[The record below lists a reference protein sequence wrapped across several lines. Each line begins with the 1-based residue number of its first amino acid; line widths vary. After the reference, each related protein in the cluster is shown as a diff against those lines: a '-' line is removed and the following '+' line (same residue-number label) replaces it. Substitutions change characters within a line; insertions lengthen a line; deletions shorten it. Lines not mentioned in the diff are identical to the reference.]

1 MFKELTKHQR
11 FVLIIAWLGWVF
23 DVMEASFF
31 GLTKQAMMK
40 EMLGA
45 AEYARIGTEWEGRIH
60 GGMIIGWALGGLIF
74 GIVAD
79 RWGRGRT
86 LLLTV
91 FIYCIFTGLT
101 SLCQTPSQV
110 LGARFLTGA
119 GIGGEWAAGAALIA
133 ETVPNDFRA
142 RAAAF
147 LQTAAAFGSIIGVF
161 VSIAAGNT
169 NWRWVYVAGILPA
182 VLCFVARFRLE
193 SGDKT
198 PQNGR
203 EQQIPL
209 AGEGS
214 VSANEPGEWAAGYQ
228 SSDHTIADSAQPLN
242 SQPPTPN
249 SQPTNPLLQLLTTHP
264 YNLRL
269 LAAVLIGVVGIA
281 GGGILPFWL
290 PNLVKDALPGATDAT
305 IAYYKNL
312 TMIVLHLGTLA
323 GVLIFPPLTDRYG
336 RRPLFAGF
344 FIASGLMLY
353 LTATQA
359 TTLTLLFLLPPLTS
373 FFALGVTAGF
383 GLYFPELFSTQFR
396 ATGSGI
402 AYNSARILIA
412 PLQVWIGTNAKANG
426 VGPTIGLVAMIYVI
440 GLIGLSF
447 APETK
452 GKKLEA

>member
-40 EMLGA
+40 EMLGEA
-45 AEYARIGTEWEGRIH
+45 QYKLVGTMWEGKIH
-60 GGMIIGWALGGLIF
+60 SGMILGWALGGLVF
-74 GIVAD
+74 GIIAD

-91 FIYCIFTGLT
+91 FIYCLFTGLT
-101 SLCQTPSQV
+101 SLCQTPDQV
-110 LGARFLTGA
+110 YWARFLTGL

-133 ETVPNDFRA
+133 ETMPNGFRA

-147 LQTAAAFGSIIGVF
+147 LQTAAAFGSIVGVF
-161 VSIAAGNT
+161 VSIGAGHA
-169 NWRWVYVAGILPA
+169 NWRWVYIAGILPA
-182 VLCFVARFRLE
+182 VLCFVARYRLE
-193 SGDKT
+193 HKEPSPEYPQSPLQIEEVKT
-198 PQNGR
+198 TTGFF
-203 EQQIPL
+203 
-209 AGEGS
+209 
-214 VSANEPGEWAAGYQ
+214 
-228 SSDHTIADSAQPLN
+228 T
-242 SQPPTPN
+242 
-249 SQPTNPLLQLLTTHP
+249 PLLQLISTRP

-305 IAYYKNL
+305 VAYYKNL

-353 LTATQA
+353 LTATKA
-359 TTLTLLFLLPPLTS
+359 VSITLLFILPPLTS

-402 AYNSARILIA
+402 AYNTARILIA
-412 PLQVWIGTNAKANG
+412 PLQAWIGLNAKTQG
-426 VGPTIGLVAMIYVI
+426 VGPTIGLVAMIYII
-440 GLIGLSF
+440 GLVGLSF
-447 APETK
+447 APETR
-452 GKKLEA
+452 GKKLEV

>member
-40 EMLGA
+40 EMLGEA
-45 AEYARIGTEWEGRIH
+45 QYKLVGTMWEGKIH
-60 GGMIIGWALGGLIF
+60 SGMILGWALGGLVF
-74 GIVAD
+74 GIIAD
-79 RWGRGRT
+79 RWGRART

-91 FIYCIFTGLT
+91 FIYCLFTGLT
-101 SLCQTPSQV
+101 SLCQTPDQV
-110 LGARFLTGA
+110 YWARFLTGL

-133 ETVPNDFRA
+133 ETMPNGFRA

-147 LQTAAAFGSIIGVF
+147 LQTAAAFGSIVGVF
-161 VSIAAGNT
+161 VSIGAGHA
-169 NWRWVYVAGILPA
+169 NWRWVYIAGILPA
-182 VLCFVARFRLE
+182 VLCFVARYRLE
-193 SGDKT
+193 HKEPSPEYPQSPLQIEEVKT
-198 PQNGR
+198 TTGFF
-203 EQQIPL
+203 
-209 AGEGS
+209 
-214 VSANEPGEWAAGYQ
+214 
-228 SSDHTIADSAQPLN
+228 T
-242 SQPPTPN
+242 
-249 SQPTNPLLQLLTTHP
+249 PLLQLISTRP

-305 IAYYKNL
+305 VAYYKNL

-353 LTATQA
+353 LTATKA
-359 TTLTLLFLLPPLTS
+359 VSITLLFILPPLTS

-402 AYNSARILIA
+402 AYNTARILIA
-412 PLQVWIGTNAKANG
+412 PLQAWIGLNAKTQG
-426 VGPTIGLVAMIYVI
+426 VGPTIGLVAMIYII
-440 GLIGLSF
+440 GLVGLSF
-447 APETK
+447 APETR
-452 GKKLEA
+452 GKKLEV

>member
-1 MFKELTKHQR
+1 MFKELSKHQR

-45 AEYARIGTEWEGRIH
+45 AEYARIGTEWEGKIH

-79 RWGRGRT
+79 KWGRGRT

-91 FIYCIFTGLT
+91 FIYCLFTGLT
-101 SLCQTPSQV
+101 SLCKSPDQV
-110 LGARFLTGA
+110 LWARFLTGL

-133 ETVPNDFRA
+133 ETVPNDFRV

-161 VSIAAGNT
+161 VSIGAGNA
-169 NWRWVYVAGILPA
+169 NWRWVYIAGILPA
-182 VLCFVARFRLE
+182 VLCFVARYRLE
-193 SGDKT
+193 HNAPETESATASAPEGESA
-198 PQNGR
+198 PL
-203 EQQIPL
+203 EQGALL
-209 AGEGS
+209 A
-214 VSANEPGEWAAGYQ
+214 
-228 SSDHTIADSAQPLN
+228 
-242 SQPPTPN
+242 
-249 SQPTNPLLQLLTTHP
+249 PLLQLLTTRP

-305 IAYYKNL
+305 VAYYKNL

-353 LTATQA
+353 LTATKA
-359 TTLTLLFLLPPLTS
+359 VSIPLLFILPPLTS

-383 GLYFPELFSTQFR
+383 GLYFPELFSTKFR

-402 AYNSARILIA
+402 AYNTARILIA
-412 PLQVWIGTNAKANG
+412 PLQAWIGVNAKTQG
-426 VGPTIGLVAMIYVI
+426 VGPTIGLVAMIYLI
-440 GLIGLSF
+440 GLVGLSF
-447 APETK
+447 APETR
-452 GKKLEA
+452 GKKLEV

>member
-45 AEYARIGTEWEGRIH
+45 ATYAEIGTQWEGWIH
-60 GGMIIGWALGGLIF
+60 SGMIIGWALGGLIF

-91 FIYCIFTGLT
+91 FIYCLFTGLT
-101 SLCQTPSQV
+101 SLCQTPQQV
-110 LGARFLTGA
+110 LGARFLTGL

-133 ETVPNDFRA
+133 ETVPNHFRA

-147 LQTAAAFGSIIGVF
+147 LQTAAAFGSIVGVF
-161 VSIAAGNT
+161 VSIGAGHA

-193 SGDKT
+193 SGHST
-198 PQNGR
+198 P
-203 EQQIPL
+203 
-209 AGEGS
+209 
-214 VSANEPGEWAAGYQ
+214 
-228 SSDHTIADSAQPLN
+228 SSEEELDSQV
-242 SQPPTPN
+242 PTPD
-249 SQPTNPLLQLLTTHP
+249 SQPTNPLLQLLTTRP
-264 YNLRL
+264 YNIRL

-344 FIASGLMLY
+344 FVASGLMLY

-359 TTLTLLFLLPPLTS
+359 VSLPLLFILPPLTS

-447 APETK
+447 APETR
-452 GKKLEA
+452 GKNLEV

>member
-1 MFKELTKHQR
+1 MFRELTKHQR

-74 GIVAD
+74 GIIAD

-91 FIYCIFTGLT
+91 FIYCLFTGLT

-110 LGARFLTGA
+110 LGARFLTGL

-133 ETVPNDFRA
+133 ETVPNQFRA

-161 VSIAAGNT
+161 VSIGAGFA

-193 SGDKT
+193 GSA
-198 PQNGR
+198 PSS
-203 EQQIPL
+203 EQVAQLPSPKEPKEGTTGFLAPL
-209 AGEGS
+209 
-214 VSANEPGEWAAGYQ
+214 
-228 SSDHTIADSAQPLN
+228 I
-242 SQPPTPN
+242 
-249 SQPTNPLLQLLTTHP
+249 QLLTTRP

-305 IAYYKNL
+305 VAYYKNL

-323 GVLIFPPLTDRYG
+323 GVLVFPPLTDRYG

-359 TTLTLLFLLPPLTS
+359 VSLLLLFILPPLTS

-412 PLQVWIGTNAKANG
+412 PLQVWIGANAKAQG

-440 GLIGLSF
+440 GLVGLSF
-447 APETK
+447 APETR
-452 GKKLEA
+452 GKKLEV

>member
-40 EMLGA
+40 EMLGEA
-45 AEYARIGTEWEGRIH
+45 QYKLVGTMWEGKIH
-60 GGMIIGWALGGLIF
+60 SGMILGWALGGLVF
-74 GIVAD
+74 GIIAD

-91 FIYCIFTGLT
+91 FIYCLFTGLT
-101 SLCQTPSQV
+101 SLCQTPDQV
-110 LGARFLTGA
+110 YWARFLTGL

-133 ETVPNDFRA
+133 ETMPNGFRA

-147 LQTAAAFGSIIGVF
+147 LQTAAAFGSIVGVF
-161 VSIAAGNT
+161 VSIGAGHA
-169 NWRWVYVAGILPA
+169 NWRWVYIAGILPA
-182 VLCFVARFRLE
+182 VLCFVARYRLE
-193 SGDKT
+193 HKEPSPESPVQIEDVKT
-198 PQNGR
+198 TTGFF
-203 EQQIPL
+203 
-209 AGEGS
+209 
-214 VSANEPGEWAAGYQ
+214 
-228 SSDHTIADSAQPLN
+228 T
-242 SQPPTPN
+242 
-249 SQPTNPLLQLLTTHP
+249 PLLQLISTRP

-305 IAYYKNL
+305 VAYYKNL

-353 LTATQA
+353 LTATKA
-359 TTLTLLFLLPPLTS
+359 VSITLLFILPPLTS

-402 AYNSARILIA
+402 AYNTARILIA
-412 PLQVWIGTNAKANG
+412 PLQAWIGLNAKTQG
-426 VGPTIGLVAMIYVI
+426 VGPTIGLVAMIYII
-440 GLIGLSF
+440 GLVGLSF
-447 APETK
+447 APESR
-452 GKKLEA
+452 GKKLEV

>member
-40 EMLGA
+40 EMLGEA
-45 AEYARIGTEWEGRIH
+45 QYKLVGTMWEGKIH
-60 GGMIIGWALGGLIF
+60 SGMILGWALGGLVF
-74 GIVAD
+74 GIIAD

-91 FIYCIFTGLT
+91 FIYCLFTGLT
-101 SLCQTPSQV
+101 SLCQTPDQV
-110 LGARFLTGA
+110 YWARFLTGL

-133 ETVPNDFRA
+133 ETMPNGFRA

-147 LQTAAAFGSIIGVF
+147 LQTAAAFGSIVGVF
-161 VSIAAGNT
+161 VSIGAGHA
-169 NWRWVYVAGILPA
+169 NWRWVYIAGILPA
-182 VLCFVARFRLE
+182 ILCFVARYRLE
-193 SGDKT
+193 HKEPSLESPQSPLQIEEVKT
-198 PQNGR
+198 TTGFF
-203 EQQIPL
+203 
-209 AGEGS
+209 
-214 VSANEPGEWAAGYQ
+214 
-228 SSDHTIADSAQPLN
+228 T
-242 SQPPTPN
+242 
-249 SQPTNPLLQLLTTHP
+249 PLLQLISTRP

-290 PNLVKDALPGATDAT
+290 PNLVKDALPGANDAT
-305 IAYYKNL
+305 VAYYKNL

-353 LTATQA
+353 LTATKA
-359 TTLTLLFLLPPLTS
+359 VSITLLFILPPLTS

-402 AYNSARILIA
+402 AYNTARILIA
-412 PLQVWIGTNAKANG
+412 PLQAWIGLNAKTQG
-426 VGPTIGLVAMIYVI
+426 VGPTIGLVAMIYLI

-447 APETK
+447 APETR
-452 GKKLEA
+452 GKRLEI

>member
-1 MFKELTKHQR
+1 MFRELTKHQR

-79 RWGRGRT
+79 KWGRGRT

-91 FIYCIFTGLT
+91 FIYCLFTGLT

-110 LGARFLTGA
+110 FGARFLTGL

-133 ETVPNDFRA
+133 ETVPNHYRA

-161 VSIAAGNT
+161 VSIGAGNA

-193 SGDKT
+193 GNEKT
-198 PQNGR
+198 PRNLGV
-203 EQQIPL
+203 
-209 AGEGS
+209 GETP
-214 VSANEPGEWAAGYQ
+214 VEPVGLLESPEHSTATTAPT
-228 SSDHTIADSAQPLN
+228 SSLTLTDS
-242 SQPPTPN
+242 PN
-249 SQPTNPLLQLLTTHP
+249 SGGESSTNPLFQLLTTRP
-264 YNLRL
+264 YNIRL

-305 IAYYKNL
+305 VAYYKNL

-323 GVLIFPPLTDRYG
+323 GVLVFPPLTDRYG

-359 TTLTLLFLLPPLTS
+359 VSLPLLFILPPLTS

-383 GLYFPELFSTQFR
+383 GLYFPELFTTQFR

-412 PLQVWIGTNAKANG
+412 PLQVWIGVNAKTQG
-426 VGPTIGLVAMIYVI
+426 VGPTIGLVAMIYLI
-440 GLIGLSF
+440 GLVGLSF
-447 APETK
+447 APETR
-452 GKKLEA
+452 GKKLEV

>member
-1 MFKELTKHQR
+1 MFKELSKHQR

-60 GGMIIGWALGGLIF
+60 AGMIIGWALGGLIF

-91 FIYCIFTGLT
+91 FIYCLFTGLT

-110 LGARFLTGA
+110 LGARFLTGL

-133 ETVPNDFRA
+133 ETVPNQFRA

-147 LQTAAAFGSIIGVF
+147 LQTAAAFGSIVGVF
-161 VSIAAGNT
+161 VSIGAGFA

-182 VLCFVARFRLE
+182 VLCFVARYRLE
-193 SGDKT
+193 HTDSTSEGVSVEPAAVPAGKEKEA
-198 PQNGR
+198 R
-203 EQQIPL
+203 ASFFAPL
-209 AGEGS
+209 
-214 VSANEPGEWAAGYQ
+214 V
-228 SSDHTIADSAQPLN
+228 
-242 SQPPTPN
+242 
-249 SQPTNPLLQLLTTHP
+249 QLLGTRP

-305 IAYYKNL
+305 VAYYKNL

-323 GVLIFPPLTDRYG
+323 GVLVFPPLTDRYG

-344 FIASGLMLY
+344 FIVSGLMLY
-353 LTATQA
+353 LTATLA
-359 TTLTLLFLLPPLTS
+359 VSLPLLFILPPLTS

-412 PLQVWIGTNAKANG
+412 PLQVWIGANAKAQG

-440 GLIGLSF
+440 GLVGLSF
-447 APETK
+447 APETR
-452 GKKLEA
+452 GKKLEV

>member
-45 AEYARIGTEWEGRIH
+45 AKYAEIGTQWEGGIH
-60 GGMIIGWALGGLIF
+60 SGMIIGWALGGLIF
-74 GIVAD
+74 GMVAD

-91 FIYCIFTGLT
+91 FIYCLFTGLT
-101 SLCQTPSQV
+101 SLCQTPQQV
-110 LGARFLTGA
+110 LGARFLTGL

-133 ETVPNDFRA
+133 ETVPNHFRA

-147 LQTAAAFGSIIGVF
+147 LQTAAAFGSIVGVF
-161 VSIAAGNT
+161 VSIGAGHA

-193 SGDKT
+193 SGHKT
-198 PQNGR
+198 PLNGGV
-203 EQQIPL
+203 
-209 AGEGS
+209 GETPVEPVGQLESLEASPSTTANTNS
-214 VSANEPGEWAAGYQ
+214 VGVPAK
-228 SSDHTIADSAQPLN
+228 
-242 SQPPTPN
+242 
-249 SQPTNPLLQLLTTHP
+249 NPLLQLLTTHP
-264 YNLRL
+264 YNIRL

-344 FIASGLMLY
+344 FVASGLMLY

-359 TTLTLLFLLPPLTS
+359 VSLPLLFILPPLTS

-412 PLQVWIGTNAKANG
+412 PLQVWIGTNAKENG

-447 APETK
+447 APETR
-452 GKKLEA
+452 GKKLEV

>member
-1 MFKELTKHQR
+1 MFRELTKHQR

-74 GIVAD
+74 GIIAD

-91 FIYCIFTGLT
+91 FIYCLFTGLT

-110 LGARFLTGA
+110 LGARFLTGL

-133 ETVPNDFRA
+133 ETVPNQFRA

-161 VSIAAGNT
+161 VSIGAGFA

-193 SGDKT
+193 GSA
-198 PQNGR
+198 PSS
-203 EQQIPL
+203 EQVAQLPSAKEPKEGTTGFL
-209 AGEGS
+209 A
-214 VSANEPGEWAAGYQ
+214 
-228 SSDHTIADSAQPLN
+228 
-242 SQPPTPN
+242 
-249 SQPTNPLLQLLTTHP
+249 PLLQLLTTRP
-264 YNLRL
+264 YSLRL

-305 IAYYKNL
+305 VAYYKNL

-323 GVLIFPPLTDRYG
+323 GVLVFPPLTDRYG

-359 TTLTLLFLLPPLTS
+359 VSLPLLFILPPLTS

-412 PLQVWIGTNAKANG
+412 PLQVWIGANAKAQG

-440 GLIGLSF
+440 GLVGLSF
-447 APETK
+447 APETR
-452 GKKLEA
+452 GKKLEV

>member
-1 MFKELTKHQR
+1 MFRELTKHQR

-45 AEYARIGTEWEGRIH
+45 AEYARTGTEWEGRIH

-74 GIVAD
+74 GIIAD

-91 FIYCIFTGLT
+91 FIYCLFTGLT

-110 LGARFLTGA
+110 LGARFLTGL

-133 ETVPNDFRA
+133 ETVPNQFRA

-161 VSIAAGNT
+161 VSIGAGFA

-193 SGDKT
+193 GSA
-198 PQNGR
+198 PSS
-203 EQQIPL
+203 EQVAQLPSAKEPKEGTTGFL
-209 AGEGS
+209 A
-214 VSANEPGEWAAGYQ
+214 
-228 SSDHTIADSAQPLN
+228 
-242 SQPPTPN
+242 
-249 SQPTNPLLQLLTTHP
+249 PLLQLLTTRP
-264 YNLRL
+264 YSLRL

-305 IAYYKNL
+305 IANYKNL

-323 GVLIFPPLTDRYG
+323 GVLVFPPLTDRYG

-344 FIASGLMLY
+344 FVASGLLLY
-353 LTATQA
+353 FTATQA
-359 TTLTLLFLLPPLTS
+359 VSLPLLFILPPLTS

-412 PLQVWIGTNAKANG
+412 PLQVWIGANAKAQG

-440 GLIGLSF
+440 GLVGLSF
-447 APETK
+447 APETR
-452 GKKLEA
+452 GKKLEV

>member
-1 MFKELTKHQR
+1 MFRELTKHQR

-79 RWGRGRT
+79 KWGRGRT

-91 FIYCIFTGLT
+91 FIYCLFTGLT

-110 LGARFLTGA
+110 LGARFLTGL

-133 ETVPNDFRA
+133 ETVPNHYRA

-161 VSIAAGNT
+161 VSIGAGNA

-193 SGDKT
+193 GNEKT
-198 PQNGR
+198 PKNRGV
-203 EQQIPL
+203 
-209 AGEGS
+209 GETP
-214 VSANEPGEWAAGYQ
+214 VEPVGLLESPEHSTATTAPT
-228 SSDHTIADSAQPLN
+228 SSLTLTDS
-242 SQPPTPN
+242 PN
-249 SQPTNPLLQLLTTHP
+249 SGGESSTNPLFQLLTTRP
-264 YNLRL
+264 YNIRL

-305 IAYYKNL
+305 VAYYKNL

-323 GVLIFPPLTDRYG
+323 GVLVFPPLTDRYG

-344 FIASGLMLY
+344 FVASGLMLY

-359 TTLTLLFLLPPLTS
+359 VSLPLLFILPPLAS

-383 GLYFPELFSTQFR
+383 GLYFPELFTTQFR

-412 PLQVWIGTNAKANG
+412 PLQVWIGVNAKTQG

-440 GLIGLSF
+440 GLVGLSF
-447 APETK
+447 APETR
-452 GKKLEA
+452 GKKLEI

>member
-1 MFKELTKHQR
+1 MFRELTKHQR

-79 RWGRGRT
+79 KWGRGRT

-91 FIYCIFTGLT
+91 FIYCLFTGLT

-110 LGARFLTGA
+110 LGARFLTGL

-133 ETVPNDFRA
+133 ETVPNHYRA

-161 VSIAAGNT
+161 VSIGAGNA

-193 SGDKT
+193 GNEKT
-198 PQNGR
+198 PKNRGV
-203 EQQIPL
+203 
-209 AGEGS
+209 GETP
-214 VSANEPGEWAAGYQ
+214 VEPVGLLESPEHSTATTAPT
-228 SSDHTIADSAQPLN
+228 SSLTLTDS
-242 SQPPTPN
+242 PN
-249 SQPTNPLLQLLTTHP
+249 SGGESSTNPLFQLLTTRP
-264 YNLRL
+264 YNIRL

-305 IAYYKNL
+305 VAYYKNL

-323 GVLIFPPLTDRYG
+323 GVLVFPPLTDRYG
-336 RRPLFAGF
+336 RRPSFAGF
-344 FIASGLMLY
+344 FVASGLMLY

-359 TTLTLLFLLPPLTS
+359 VSLPLLFILPPLAS

-383 GLYFPELFSTQFR
+383 GLYFPELFTTQFR

-412 PLQVWIGTNAKANG
+412 PLQVWIGVNAKTQG

-440 GLIGLSF
+440 GLVGLSF
-447 APETK
+447 APETR
-452 GKKLEA
+452 GKKLEI

>member
-1 MFKELTKHQR
+1 MFRELTKHQR

-79 RWGRGRT
+79 KWGRGRT

-91 FIYCIFTGLT
+91 FIYCLFTGLT

-110 LGARFLTGA
+110 LGARFLTGL

-133 ETVPNDFRA
+133 ETVPNHYRA

-161 VSIAAGNT
+161 VSIGAGNA

-193 SGDKT
+193 GNEKT
-198 PQNGR
+198 PKNRGVV
-203 EQQIPL
+203 ETP
-209 AGEGS
+209 
-214 VSANEPGEWAAGYQ
+214 VEPVGLLESPELSKATTAPT
-228 SSDHTIADSAQPLN
+228 SSLTLTDS
-242 SQPPTPN
+242 PN
-249 SQPTNPLLQLLTTHP
+249 SGGESSTNPLFQLLTTRP
-264 YNLRL
+264 YNIRL

-305 IAYYKNL
+305 VAYYKNL

-323 GVLIFPPLTDRYG
+323 GVLVFPPLTDRYG
-336 RRPLFAGF
+336 RRPSFAGF
-344 FIASGLMLY
+344 FVASGLMLY

-359 TTLTLLFLLPPLTS
+359 VSLPLLFILPPLAS

-383 GLYFPELFSTQFR
+383 GLYFPELFTTQFR

-412 PLQVWIGTNAKANG
+412 PLQVWIGVNAKTQG

-440 GLIGLSF
+440 GLVGLSF
-447 APETK
+447 APETR
-452 GKKLEA
+452 GKKLEI

>member
-40 EMLGA
+40 ETLGEA
-45 AEYARIGTEWEGRIH
+45 QYKLVGTMWEGKIH
-60 GGMIIGWALGGLIF
+60 SGMILGWALGGLVF
-74 GIVAD
+74 GIIAD

-91 FIYCIFTGLT
+91 FIYCLFTGLT
-101 SLCQTPSQV
+101 SLCQTSDQV
-110 LGARFLTGA
+110 YWARFLTGL

-133 ETVPNDFRA
+133 ETMPNGFRA

-147 LQTAAAFGSIIGVF
+147 LQTAAAFGSIVGVF
-161 VSIAAGNT
+161 VSIGAGHA
-169 NWRWVYVAGILPA
+169 NWRWVYIAGILPA
-182 VLCFVARFRLE
+182 ILCFVARYRLE
-193 SGDKT
+193 HK
-198 PQNGR
+198 
-203 EQQIPL
+203 
-209 AGEGS
+209 
-214 VSANEPGEWAAGYQ
+214 EPSPE
-228 SSDHTIADSAQPLN
+228 S
-242 SQPPTPN
+242 PN
-249 SQPTNPLLQLLTTHP
+249 SPLQTQEVKTTTGFFTPFLQLISTRP

-305 IAYYKNL
+305 VAYYKNL

-344 FIASGLMLY
+344 FVASGLMLY
-353 LTATQA
+353 LTATKA
-359 TTLTLLFLLPPLTS
+359 VSITLLFILPPLTS

-402 AYNSARILIA
+402 AYNTARILIA
-412 PLQVWIGTNAKANG
+412 PLQAWIGLNAKTQG

-440 GLIGLSF
+440 GLVGLSF
-447 APETK
+447 APETR
-452 GKKLEA
+452 GKKLEV

>member
-1 MFKELTKHQR
+1 MFKELTKPQR

-40 EMLGA
+40 EMLGDA
-45 AEYARIGTEWEGRIH
+45 QYKLVGTMWEGKIH
-60 GGMIIGWALGGLIF
+60 SGMILGWALGGLVF
-74 GIVAD
+74 GIIAD

-91 FIYCIFTGLT
+91 FIYCLFTGLT
-101 SLCQTPSQV
+101 SLCQTPDQV
-110 LGARFLTGA
+110 YWARFLTGL

-133 ETVPNDFRA
+133 ETMPNGFRA

-147 LQTAAAFGSIIGVF
+147 LQTAAAFGSIVGVF
-161 VSIAAGNT
+161 VSIGAGHA
-169 NWRWVYVAGILPA
+169 NWRWVYIAGILPA
-182 VLCFVARFRLE
+182 VLCFVARYRLE
-193 SGDKT
+193 HKEPSPEYPQSPLQIEEVKT
-198 PQNGR
+198 TTGFF
-203 EQQIPL
+203 
-209 AGEGS
+209 
-214 VSANEPGEWAAGYQ
+214 
-228 SSDHTIADSAQPLN
+228 T
-242 SQPPTPN
+242 
-249 SQPTNPLLQLLTTHP
+249 PLLQLISTRP

-305 IAYYKNL
+305 VAYYKNL

-353 LTATQA
+353 VTATKA
-359 TTLTLLFLLPPLTS
+359 VSITLLFILPPLTS

-402 AYNSARILIA
+402 AYNTARILIA
-412 PLQVWIGTNAKANG
+412 PLQAWIGLNAKTQG
-426 VGPTIGLVAMIYVI
+426 VGPTIGLVAMIYII
-440 GLIGLSF
+440 GLVGLSF
-447 APETK
+447 APETR
-452 GKKLEA
+452 GKKLEV

>member
-1 MFKELTKHQR
+1 MFSELNKHQK

-45 AEYARIGTEWEGRIH
+45 AEYARVGTMWEGKIH
-60 GGMIIGWALGGLIF
+60 GGMILGWALGGLVF

-79 RWGRGRT
+79 RWGRGKT
-86 LLLTV
+86 LLLTI
-91 FIYCIFTGLT
+91 FLYCFFTGLT
-101 SLCQTPSQV
+101 SLCKTPDQV
-110 LGARFLTGA
+110 YWARFLTGL

-133 ETVPNDFRA
+133 ETVPNHVRA

-147 LQTAAAFGSIIGVF
+147 LQTAAAIGSIIGVF
-161 VSIAAGNT
+161 VSIGAGHA
-169 NWRWVYVAGILPA
+169 NWRWVYIAGILPA
-182 VLCFVARFRLE
+182 VLCFIARFRLE
-193 SGDKT
+193 HK
-198 PQNGR
+198 N
-203 EQQIPL
+203 
-209 AGEGS
+209 
-214 VSANEPGEWAAGYQ
+214 
-228 SSDHTIADSAQPLN
+228 ADSAPLPIQEGARG
-242 SQPPTPN
+242 SGDWGSASETKP
-249 SQPTNPLLQLLTTHP
+249 NPLTPLLDLLSTSP

-305 IAYYKNL
+305 VAYYKNL

-323 GVLIFPPLTDRYG
+323 GVLVFPPLTDRYG
-336 RRPLFAGF
+336 RKLLFAGF

-353 LTATQA
+353 VTATRA
-359 TTLTLLFLLPPLTS
+359 ISIPLLFILPPLTS

-383 GLYFPELFSTQFR
+383 GLYFPELFSTRFR

-402 AYNSARILIA
+402 AYNTARILIA
-412 PLQVWIGTNAKANG
+412 PLQAWIGANAKTQG
-426 VGPTIGLVAMIYVI
+426 VGPTIGLVAMIYII

-447 APETK
+447 APETR
-452 GKKLEA
+452 GKALEV

>member
-1 MFKELTKHQR
+1 MFRELTKHQR

-79 RWGRGRT
+79 KWGRGKT

-91 FIYCIFTGLT
+91 FIYCVFTGLT

-110 LGARFLTGA
+110 LGARFLTGL

-133 ETVPNDFRA
+133 ETVPNHFRA

-161 VSIAAGNT
+161 VSIGAGNA

-193 SGDKT
+193 GNEKT
-198 PQNGR
+198 PKNWG
-203 EQQIPL
+203 
-209 AGEGS
+209 
-214 VSANEPGEWAAGYQ
+214 VSETPVEPVGLLESPELSKATTAPT
-228 SSDHTIADSAQPLN
+228 SSLTLTDF
-242 SQPPTPN
+242 PN
-249 SQPTNPLLQLLTTHP
+249 SGGESSTNPLFQLLTTRP
-264 YNLRL
+264 YNIRL

-305 IAYYKNL
+305 VAYYKNL

-323 GVLIFPPLTDRYG
+323 GVLVFPPLTDRYG

-344 FIASGLMLY
+344 FVASGLMLY

-359 TTLTLLFLLPPLTS
+359 VSLPLLFILPPLTS

-383 GLYFPELFSTQFR
+383 GLYFPELFTTQFR

-412 PLQVWIGTNAKANG
+412 PLQVWIGVNAKTQG

-440 GLIGLSF
+440 GLVGLSF
-447 APETK
+447 APETR
-452 GKKLEA
+452 GKKLEI